1 MTKDSSGSK
10 RDLTRRAV
18 FSGSLALAGAA
29 AIARPNLSL
38 ASTAAP
44 GIDVA
49 KKTVR
54 VGAFAPITGPV
65 PFYAIINRA
74 SDAYFQELNASGGIQ
89 GWKVEYVVRDDGYE
103 PARSVA
109 VTQRLIEEDQV
120 FALVAS
126 NGTAQNVAVIPVAK
140 QHNLPI
146 VGPSGGSPKLVAE
159 PNIFPLLPDYA
170 LSAAACTEYS
180 VDVLKKDKIALLW
193 ENDELGRAAKRGID
207 LYLSSLNKQTVV
219 DASFNVRSTDFS
231 AQVRRAAEANAEVT
245 IIFGSN
251 ANLAS
256 ALRAANAIG
265 YKCDWFAPFFTADPS
280 TYGLAKDLL
289 NGVRFSSWL
298 MPVDA
303 DNENVRRYR
312 EAIVKHYPKDPMG
325 VFGLNGWTQAS
336 LFAAAFDRLVSS
348 GNPITREGLID
359 ALNGMSNVSVGA
371 SKNVTFSKDDHRG
384 TRQETMI
391 QAQDGKFRVVRDFTP
406 YPSVVFNAKP

>member
-1 MTKDSSGSK
+1 MTIIRSGLS
-10 RDLTRRAV
+10 RRR
-18 FSGSLALAGAA
+18 FLATSAA
-29 AIARPNLSL
+29 ASTVIASPRL
-38 ASTAAP
+38 AMAQGAP
-44 GIDVA
+44 GIDMA

-54 VGAFAPITGPV
+54 VGAFAPVTGPV
-65 PFYAIINRA
+65 PFYTVINHA
-74 SDAYFQELNASGGIQ
+74 SEAYFQELNAKGGIQ

-109 VTQRLIEEDQV
+109 VTQRLIEDDKV

-126 NGTAQNVAVIPVAK
+126 NGTAQNVAIIPLAK

-170 LSAAACTEYS
+170 LSGSACTEYALN
-180 VDVLKKDKIALLW
+180 VLKKDKIALLW

-207 LYLSSLNKQTVV
+207 LYLKSVNKETIV

-231 AQVRRAAEANAEVT
+231 AQVRRAAEANADVT

-256 ALRAANAIG
+256 ALRAANTLG

-289 NGVRFSSWL
+289 NGVHFSSWL

-303 DNENVRRYR
+303 DNVNVQAYR
-312 EAIVKHYPKDPMG
+312 DSIGKYYPKDPMG

-336 LFAAAFDRLVSS
+336 LFAAAFERMLGAGGAPS
-348 GNPITREGLID
+348 REGLMD
-359 ALNGMSNVSVGA
+359 ALNGMTNVAVGA
-371 SKNVTFSKDDHRG
+371 SKNVTFTKDDHRG

-406 YPSVVFNAKP
+406 YPSVVFNAKPE